1 MYYILSSHGQYAAAC
16 KASCEMI
23 TGDAPLFRVV
33 SFTDDMTKEAV
44 EEAYREIL
52 KKDGAEECGGIITDL
67 MGGTPYNAAAPVIHD
82 YPKLALAAGMNLG
95 MLIALNTGDSLTEA
109 VKAAQESV
117 VIQSGEGTAEET
129 KKAKP
134 AAAPA
139 EAAEKN
145 GIVHLRLDERLIHG
159 QVATFWSRTL
169 SVTRI
174 MVIGDEI
181 VQDAIGR
188 EALKATVPVGVK
200 LSILTVE
207 SACKKLNAGN
217 YAGQRVFVV
226 VNKPETILQM
236 IENGVKLKEV
246 NIGNMGKKEG
256 RETVKKSVYCTPDE
270 KKKILSIEEKGIP
283 VYAQMVPNDEKKKFS
298 EFIN

>member
-1 MYYILSSHGQYAAAC
+1 MYYIISSHGQYAAAC

-44 EEAYREIL
+44 EQAYRDIL
-52 KKDGAEECGGIITDL
+52 EKDGADECGGIITDL
-67 MGGTPYNAAAPVIHD
+67 LGGTPYNAAAPVIHD
-82 YPKLALAAGMNLG
+82 YPKLALVAGMNLG
-95 MLIALNTGDSLTEA
+95 MLIALNTGDSLREA

-117 VIQSGEGTAEET
+117 VIQGGEEKVEEA
-129 KKAKP
+129 KAP
-134 AAAPA
+134 APAAPA
-139 EAAEKN
+139 EVAAEN

-159 QVATFWSRTL
+159 QVATFWSRSL
-169 SVTRI
+169 NVTRI
-174 MVIGDEI
+174 MVVGDEI

-188 EALKATVPVGVK
+188 EALKATVPVGIK
-200 LSILTVE
+200 LSILTVD

-217 YAGQRVFVV
+217 YVGQRVFVV

-246 NIGNMGKKEG
+246 NIGNMGMKEG
-256 RETVKKSVYCTPDE
+256 RETVKKSVYCTPAE
-270 KKKILSIEEKGIP
+270 KERILSIEEKGIP
-283 VYAQMVPNDEKKKFS
+283 VYAQMIPNDEKKKFRD
-298 EFIN
+298 FIN

>member
-44 EEAYREIL
+44 EEAYRDIL

-67 MGGTPYNAAAPVIHD
+67 LGGTPYNAAAPVIHD
-82 YPKLALAAGMNLG
+82 FPKLALVAGMNLG
-95 MLIALNTGDSLTEA
+95 MLISLNTGDSLSEA

-117 VIQSGEGTAEET
+117 MIQEGEGKAEEV
-129 KKAKP
+129 KKP
-134 AAAPA
+134 APAAPV
-139 EAAEKN
+139 EAAEEN

-159 QVATFWSRTL
+159 QVATFWSRSL

-188 EALKATVPVGVK
+188 GALKATVPVGVK

-217 YAGQRVFVV
+217 YVGQRVFVV

-236 IENGVKLKEV
+236 IESGVKLKEV

-270 KKKILSIEEKGIP
+270 KAKILSIEKKGIP